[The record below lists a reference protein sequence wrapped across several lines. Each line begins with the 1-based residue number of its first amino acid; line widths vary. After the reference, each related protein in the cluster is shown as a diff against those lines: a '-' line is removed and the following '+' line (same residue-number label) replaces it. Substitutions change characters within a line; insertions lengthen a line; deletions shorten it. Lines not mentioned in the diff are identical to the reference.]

1 MSLFF
6 ARPVASESRAVDPG
20 EWIRGID
27 SSDKTKAGEV
37 VTADK
42 ALKVDAMWSSVHLL
56 ASLISNLPVDVFRGV
71 GTDKTPVSPL
81 PQFIQAPSL
90 IVERQD
96 WVYQSMVSLLL
107 RGNAIGMILARGAG
121 QLPANV
127 EWLDPDTVKIEQK
140 SSLRPPT
147 YSIGGQDV
155 PREDIIHLR
164 AFTKPGSAIGLSPVQ
179 YRAETLGISLAAQG
193 YGAGFYGAGG
203 HPSAVFMNKDVPT
216 IPDEQAATIKAR
228 VSAAIRGKREPL
240 VIGSGWSYTP
250 LQVNPAEADFVNS
263 MGYSDAAI
271 ARMYGPGV
279 AEVLGYQVAGS
290 SLTYSN
296 RVDRS
301 LDLLTYTADPWV
313 TKFNNFWTRSIPRPQ
328 TARLNV
334 NALLRADPKTRHEIY
349 GIDRAIGL
357 YNIDELRA
365 LEDLSPLPDGLGQD
379 YTPLKSSSP
388 TTPPGGSNVN
398 Q

>member
-1 MSLFF
+1 VSLFF
-6 ARPVASESRAVDPG
+6 ARPAATESRAIDPA
-20 EWIRGID
+20 EWIRGLD
-27 SSDKTKAGEV
+27 GSGKTKAGET
-37 VTADK
+37 VTADR

-56 ASLISNLPVDVFRGV
+56 ASLISNLPIDVFRGV

-81 PQFIQAPSL
+81 PQFVQSPSL

-96 WVYQSMVSLLL
+96 WVYQAMVSLLL
-107 RGNAIGMILARGAG
+107 RGNAYGMVLARGAG
-121 QLPANV
+121 QLPQTV
-127 EWLDPDTVKIEQK
+127 EWLNPDDVTVEQK
-140 SSLRPPT
+140 SSLRAPT
-147 YSIGGQDV
+147 YKVKHVEV
-155 PREDIIHLR
+155 PSTDIVHLR

-193 YGAGFYGAGG
+193 YGAGFYGGGG
-203 HPSAVFMNKDVPT
+203 HPSAVFMNKDVQT

-240 VIGSGWSYTP
+240 VVGSGWSYQP
-250 LQVNPAEADFVNS
+250 LQVNPSEADFVNS

-279 AEVLGYQVAGS
+279 AEVLGYQVSGS

-313 TKFNNFWTRSIPRPQ
+313 TKFNNFWTRSIARPQ
-328 TARLNV
+328 TARINV
-334 NALLRADPKTRHEIY
+334 NALLRSDPKTRHEMY
-349 GIDRAIGL
+349 LIDRQIGL

-365 LEDLSPLPDGLGQD
+365 LEDLSPLPDGAGQD
-379 YTPLKSSSP
+379 YTPLKATNT
-388 TTPPGGSNVN
+388 TTPPGGPNGN

>member
-6 ARPVASESRAVDPG
+6 TRPVAAEARAVNPG
-20 EWIRGID
+20 DWIRGLD
-27 SSDKTKAGEV
+27 GSDKTKAGEV

-42 ALKVDAMWSSVHLL
+42 AMRVDAMWASVHLL

-81 PQFIQAPSL
+81 PQFVQSPSL
-90 IVERQD
+90 IVDRQD
-96 WVYQSMVSLLL
+96 WVYQAMVSLLL
-107 RGNAIGMILARGAG
+107 RGNAYGMILARGAG
-121 QLPANV
+121 QLPTSV
-127 EWLDPDTVKIEQK
+127 EWLDPDTVKAEQK

-193 YGAGFYGAGG
+193 YGAGFYGGGG
-203 HPSAVFMNKDVPT
+203 HPSAVFMNKDLQT
-216 IPDEQAATIKAR
+216 IQAEQATTIKER

-240 VIGSGWSYTP
+240 VVGSSWSYLP

-263 MGYSDAAI
+263 MGYSDAQI

-313 TKFNNFWTRSIPRPQ
+313 TKFNNFWTNSIPRPQ

-334 NALLRADPKTRHEIY
+334 NALLRSDPKTRHEMY
-349 GIDRAIGL
+349 LIDRQIGL
-357 YNIDELRA
+357 YNIDELRS
-365 LEDLSPLPDGLGQD
+365 LEDQSPLPNGQGQD
-379 YTPLKSSSP
+379 YTPLKATSP
-388 TTPPGGSNVN
+388 TTPSGGSNGN

>member
-6 ARPVASESRAVDPG
+6 ARQAAAEARDISMAD
-20 EWIRGID
+20 WIRGID
-27 SSDKTKAGEV
+27 GSGKTKAGET

-81 PQFIQAPSL
+81 PGFVASPSL
-90 IVERQD
+90 ILDRQD
-96 WVYQSMVSLLL
+96 WVYQAMVSLLL
-107 RGNAIGMILARGAG
+107 RGNAYGMVLARGAG
-121 QLPANV
+121 QLPQTV
-127 EWLDPDTVKIEQK
+127 EWLNPDDVTVEQK
-140 SSLRPPT
+140 SSLRAPT
-147 YSIGGQDV
+147 YKVKHAEV
-155 PREDIIHLR
+155 PAGDIVHLR
-164 AFTKPGSAIGLSPVQ
+164 AFTKPGSAVGLSPVQ

-193 YGAGFYGAGG
+193 YGAGFYGGGG
-203 HPSAVFMNKDVPT
+203 HPSAVFMNKAMQT
-216 IPDEQAATIKAR
+216 IPDDKADSIKQRVLAAMQGR
-228 VSAAIRGKREPL
+228 REPL
-240 VIGSGWSYTP
+240 VIGSDWSYTP

-279 AEVLGYQVAGS
+279 AEVLGYQVSGS

-313 TKFNNFWTRSIPRPQ
+313 TKFNTFWTKSIPRPQ

-334 NALLRADPKTRHEIY
+334 NALLRADPKTRHEMY
-349 GIDRAIGL
+349 RTDREIGL

-379 YTPLKSSSP
+379 YTPLKTSSP
-388 TTPPGGSNVN
+388 TTPPGGPNAN